1 MAPQDNG
8 GRGRKIAFPSYP
20 RRYSPDAL
28 RPPSIR
34 SLRQARLAELVRSD
48 TGRAAG
54 MAGAVMVGNV
64 LALVFTVVFARKL
77 GQEGY
82 GSLSALIST
91 YIILMVPGAALQT
104 TVARDVSAQ
113 YAAGDPH
120 AGAGVKRW
128 LVWLALATVVASGVS
143 IAGRDLLA
151 AAIGVDDLPWAAAAT
166 VPSGCLWLIVAVQ
179 RGALQGFQRYRA
191 VSVSWIGE
199 QVARFAFALAL
210 VGPADVTG
218 AFLGTPLALAAVA
231 VALLV
236 PLGRLVPRLEPER
249 AHTLRVL
256 MMRAGAPVAG
266 LALVAWMQDGNV
278 ILVKHVASGKE
289 AGSYA
294 AAAVAGKSIMWIAV
308 GLGLFLVPEAARRAR
323 LRQRADGV
331 LASTLGLIA
340 LVGVPMVLLFA
351 VAGQPLIEI
360 AFGGKFAGGSEPL
373 PWLGVAFT
381 FLACTYLAVQY
392 HLALHRWRFV
402 AVLVVAAIVQPVVVV
417 AVGPGLVAISLGL
430 MAVNG
435 ALALAMVV
443 LAFRVATHPERVEP
457 DPVESGDPV
466 GTPET
471 LV

>member
-1 MAPQDNG
+1 LLPA
-8 GRGRKIAFPSYP
+8 
-20 RRYSPDAL
+20 
-28 RPPSIR
+28 SIR
-34 SLRQARLAELVRSD
+34 SLRQASLGELLRSD

-54 MAGAVMVGNV
+54 MAAAVMVGNV
-64 LALVFTVVFARKL
+64 LALGFTVVFARKL

-91 YIILMVPGAALQT
+91 YIILMVPGSALQT

-113 YAAGDPH
+113 VAAGDPH
-120 AGAGVKRW
+120 AGAGVRRW
-128 LVWLALATVVASGVS
+128 LGWLMLVTLVASAVSVAARDVLAT
-143 IAGRDLLA
+143 
-151 AAIGVDDLPWAAAAT
+151 AIGVDEIPWAAAAT

-199 QVARFAFALAL
+199 QIARFAFAIAL

-236 PLGRLVPRLEPER
+236 PLGRLLPRLAPARE
-249 AHTLRVL
+249 HTLGALFV
-256 MMRAGAPVAG
+256 RAGAPVAA

-278 ILVKHVASGKE
+278 ILVKHVASSRQ

-294 AAAVAGKSIMWIAV
+294 AAAVAAKAVMWIAV

-340 LVGVPMVLLFA
+340 LVGVPMVLLYA
-351 VAGQPLIEI
+351 VAGEQLMKL
-360 AFGGKFAGGSEPL
+360 AFGHKFAGGADPL

-381 FLACTYLAVQY
+381 LLACTYLAVQY

-402 AVLVVAAIVQPVVVV
+402 ALLAVAAVVQPIVVV
-417 AVGPGLVAISLGL
+417 AVGPGLVAIALAL
-430 MAVNG
+430 MAVN
-435 ALALAMVV
+435 ASLALLMVI
-443 LAFRVATHPERVEP
+443 LAFRVATHPETVVP
-457 DPVESGDPV
+457 DPESAGDPV

-471 LV
+471 LA

>member
-1 MAPQDNG
+1 
-8 GRGRKIAFPSYP
+8 
-20 RRYSPDAL
+20 
-28 RPPSIR
+28 
-34 SLRQARLAELVRSD
+34 
-48 TGRAAG
+48 
-54 MAGAVMVGNV
+54 MVGNV
-64 LALVFTVVFARKL
+64 LALGFTVVFARKL

-91 YIILMVPGAALQT
+91 YIILMVPGSALQT

-113 YAAGDPH
+113 FAAGDPH
-120 AGAGVKRW
+120 AGAGVRRW
-128 LVWLALATVVASGVS
+128 LGWLTLVTLVATVVSVA
-143 IAGRDLLA
+143 ARDQLA
-151 AAIGVDDLPWAAAAT
+151 AAIGVDDLEWAAAAT

-191 VSVSWIGE
+191 VSVSWIAE
-199 QVARFAFALAL
+199 QVARFVFAFAL

-218 AFLGTPLALAAVA
+218 AFVGTPLALAAVA

-236 PLGRLVPRLEPER
+236 PLGRLLPDLEPER
-249 AHTLRVL
+249 EHTLGALFV
-256 MMRAGAPVAG
+256 RAGVPVAA

-278 ILVKHVASGKE
+278 ILVKHVASDAD

-294 AAAVAGKSIMWIAV
+294 AAAVAAKAIMWIAV

-360 AFGGKFAGGSEPL
+360 AFGSKFAGGAEPL

-381 FLACTYLAVQY
+381 MLACTYLAVQY

-402 AVLVVAAIVQPVVVV
+402 AVLVVAAIVQPIVVT
-417 AVGPGLVAISLGL
+417 AVGPDLVEIAVGLT
-430 MAVNG
+430 AVNSV
-435 ALALAMVV
+435 LALVMVV
-443 LAFRVATHPERVEP
+443 LAFRVATHPETVEP

-471 LV
+471 LA